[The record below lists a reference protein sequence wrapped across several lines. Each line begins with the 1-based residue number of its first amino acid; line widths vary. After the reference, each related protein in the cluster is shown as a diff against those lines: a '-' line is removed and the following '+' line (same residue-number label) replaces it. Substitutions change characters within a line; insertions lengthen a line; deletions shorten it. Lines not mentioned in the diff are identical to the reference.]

1 MVKRRAA
8 TANRNMKKPRHL
20 APPSP
25 DVITLPDLVTLLH
38 LQIVPFLS
46 PHDLSRLLRCLSHLL
61 KPALSESLA
70 TFGLQ
75 TFYERDSVHLGQK
88 CCSDWHQLVPEEAE
102 GGEGICIECFP
113 APPKDLPLP
122 RLHNARVHLLEAMC
136 LADEGLTAVCDG
148 VLQMHYGQFASPRFG
163 SMQPVVFS
171 LAEALE
177 MQLEET
183 NNKPTKSRKVEE
195 DIQVDEI
202 DTDDV
207 EQLTRLMDTVQ
218 MGVGTQFFSGRKQNC
233 TPANAVEAHWRSIV
247 VDLETGTT
255 ICRYCQFITEHSSKH
270 RCERCTQV
278 FARLLQQHCAA
289 LYQPL
294 KLFMLQHLK
303 HVRYVKPCRGW
314 NCTNNDFQGDYLMD
328 LIAGFTPAGVLCGVY
343 LTDLR
348 ILPRMI
354 SDRLAMGAFKPVEWR
369 LLAQLKSKQLDE
381 EGGGEKENKDYFKED
396 ALNLLVQCSPSVS
409 QDVRDAVA
417 SQGLKTFYDRE
428 EVHFGKGCMRDW
440 HRLVPSK
447 TAAGHRDRCGC
458 SRNGLPN
465 DLPLPRLLNARHHL
479 LEAMC
484 LIYKG
489 IQPHCFQV
497 LQLDR
502 SFERRQYGVLQPV
515 VFSLAAALEDQ
526 LDVARKS
533 GQQLDPINVKDVAE
547 LTHLMDSLET
557 NFGSRFFRSTDCSPA
572 GMVEAHWKNIH
583 VNLAADTTYCHFC
596 DVNTDIMVEG
606 PLNPQFREAEYEFL
620 MRQHCRDVYQPLKK
634 FMTRHLQHVR
644 YVRPPRGWNEA
655 GNNFQ
660 GNEWLDLIAGFT
672 PGGVLCGVYLT
683 DIRIP
688 STWIN
693 DRLAPGAYPFD
704 ENAIDL
710 TRLRIAY

>member
-1 MVKRRAA
+1 MLGMLGVLEMLKMIWKPIAELNVGRAVGAGLTLPVTLHYSVSSPFGKNMYTPATTITLNLTITPHPSPNSALVTMVKRRAA

-354 SDRLAMGAFKPVEWR
+354 SDRLAMGAFKPVVER
-369 LLAQLKSKQLDE
+369 RPQQLATVIAA
-381 EGGGEKENKDYFKED
+381 G
-396 ALNLLVQCSPSVS
+396 
-409 QDVRDAVA
+409 AVA
-417 SQGLKTFYDRE
+417 TVYQTIYLF
-428 EVHFGKGCMRDW
+428 
-440 HRLVPSK
+440 P
-447 TAAGHRDRCGC
+447 AC
-458 SRNGLPN
+458 SMP
-465 DLPLPRLLNARHHL
+465 
-479 LEAMC
+479 
-484 LIYKG
+484 
-489 IQPHCFQV
+489 
-497 LQLDR
+497 LDR